1 MSVAIGLSACAL
13 SSVLFGSMFVPVKK
27 CQSGNGMGVIIFI
40 KQLLVPGIFVQ
51 WLMSSAILLVGVI
64 VYWTQGFPEFEP
76 LAMLGGVFWAL
87 GNATAVPI
95 MNTIGIGMGMLVW
108 GTTNCVAGW
117 AAGRFGL
124 FGINATVP
132 TSPIL
137 NYFGLI
143 LVVFG
148 GFLFS
153 QIRPNES
160 QTSSERS
167 PLMVAPDDDLAD
179 DVSPDASDIIVPRG
193 GAVPT
198 VIGAHRNQKRLM
210 AIVTSL
216 VAGVFYGITF
226 VPVIY
231 IQDHPELY
239 PTSPKTGL
247 GYVFSHY
254 MGIFC
259 TASTLMI
266 GYVFVS
272 RFFQNNPFAPSRLIG
287 PSMTAG
293 SMWGIAQ
300 ASWFVANDNLSQAV
314 SFPIISMVPG
324 VIAALWSVF
333 YFRDISGSRN
343 LRLLSIAVAIT
354 LTGAICVGV
363 SK

>member
-1 MSVAIGLSACAL
+1 MSVAVGLSACAL

-27 CQSGNGMGVIIFI
+27 CQSGNG
-40 KQLLVPGIFVQ
+40 IFVQ
-51 WLMSSAILLVGVI
+51 WLMSAAILLVGVV
-64 VYWTQGFPEFEP
+64 VYATQGFPEFEP

-124 FGINATVP
+124 FGINATIP

-137 NYFGLI
+137 NYFGLV

-160 QTSSERS
+160 HSTSERS
-167 PLMVAPDDDLAD
+167 PLMVPPEDDLIDDVAAD
-179 DVSPDASDIIVPRG
+179 DSDIVVPRG
-193 GAVPT
+193 GAVPAG
-198 VIGAHRNQKRLM
+198 IGAHRNQKRVV

-231 IQDHPELY
+231 IQDHPDIY
-239 PTSPKTGL
+239 PTAPKTGL
-247 GYVFSHY
+247 GFVFSHY

-259 TASTLMI
+259 TASALMI
-266 GYVFVS
+266 GYVIVS
-272 RFFQNNPFAPSRLIG
+272 RNNPFASSRLIG
-287 PSMTAG
+287 PSLTAG

-333 YFRDISGSRN
+333 YFRDISGTRN

-354 LTGAICVGV
+354 LVGAICVGI

>member
-1 MSVAIGLSACAL
+1 MSIAVGLSACAL

-27 CQSGNGMGVIIFI
+27 CHSGN
-40 KQLLVPGIFVQ
+40 GIFVQ
-51 WLMSSAILLVGVI
+51 WIMSTAILLVGI
-64 VYWTQGFPEFEP
+64 VVYSTQGFPEFEP
-76 LAMLGGVFWAL
+76 LAMLGGMFWAL

-124 FGINATVP
+124 FGINSTVP
-132 TSPIL
+132 EYPFL
-137 NYFGLI
+137 NYFGLV

-153 QIRPNES
+153 QIRPNEP
-160 QTSSERS
+160 QTASERS
-167 PLMVAPDDDLAD
+167 PLMVAPDDDLTD
-179 DVSPDASDIIVPRG
+179 DVAPDDSDIVVPRG

-198 VIGAHRNQKRLM
+198 RAHRNQKRLL
-210 AIVTSL
+210 AIITSL
-216 VAGVFYGITF
+216 VAGVFYGFTF

-231 IQDHPELY
+231 IQDHPEIY
-239 PTSPKTGL
+239 PTAPKTGL

-254 MGIFC
+254 IGIFC
-259 TASTLMI
+259 TASALMI
-266 GYVFVS
+266 GYVIYS
-272 RFFQNNPFAPSRLIG
+272 RNNPFASSRLVG

-354 LTGAICVGV
+354 LIGAICVGV

>member
-1 MSVAIGLSACAL
+1 MSVVVGLSACAL
-13 SSVLFGSMFVPVKK
+13 SSILFGSMFVPVKK
-27 CQSGNGMGVIIFI
+27 CQSGNG
-40 KQLLVPGIFVQ
+40 IFVQ
-51 WLMSSAILLVGVI
+51 WLMSAAILLVGVA
-64 VYWTQGFPEFEP
+64 VYATQGFPEFEP
-76 LAMLGGVFWAL
+76 LAMLGGMFWAL
-87 GNATAVPI
+87 GNLTAVPI

-124 FGINATVP
+124 FGINATIP
-132 TSPIL
+132 TFPIL
-137 NYFGLI
+137 NYFGLVMVI
-143 LVVFG
+143 VG

-160 QTSSERS
+160 QSSSERS

-179 DVSPDASDIIVPRG
+179 DLVGGADDSDVVVPRG

-198 VIGAHRNQKRLM
+198 LLGAHRNQKRIL
-210 AIVTSL
+210 AITVSL
-216 VAGVFYGITF
+216 VAGVFYGVTF

-239 PTSPKTGL
+239 PLAPKTGL
-247 GYVFSHY
+247 GLVFSHY

-259 TASTLMI
+259 TASAFMI
-266 GYVFVS
+266 GYVIVS
-272 RFFQNNPFAPSRLIG
+272 RNNPFASSRLIG
-287 PSMTAG
+287 PSLTAG

-300 ASWFVANDNLSQAV
+300 SSWFVANDNLSQAV

-333 YFRDISGSRN
+333 YFRDISGLRN

-354 LTGAICVGV
+354 LLGAICVGV